1 MSALVGID
9 VGTGGSRALAVNE
22 SGEVL
27 AEESVEYS
35 LYSPPSGWSEQD
47 PEDWWRA
54 IKEVLGRVAV
64 DVEDEIV
71 GLGLRPA
78 ARLGVPR
85 RRGQGH
91 TARSLVE

>member
-35 LYSPPSGWSEQD
+35 LYSPP
-47 PEDWWRA
+47 PA
-54 IKEVLGRVAV
+54 GRS
-64 DVEDEIV
+64 
-71 GLGLRPA
+71 RT
-78 ARLGVPR
+78 PR
-85 RRGQGH
+85 IGGER
-91 TARSLVE
+91 